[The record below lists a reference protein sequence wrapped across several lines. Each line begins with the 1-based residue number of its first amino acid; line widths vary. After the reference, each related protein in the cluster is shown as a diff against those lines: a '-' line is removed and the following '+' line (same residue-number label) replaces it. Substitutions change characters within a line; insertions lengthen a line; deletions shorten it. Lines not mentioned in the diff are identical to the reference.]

1 MLAPGSRLTF
11 CLAVAGD
18 PSDARSMASAPATS
32 RYDFGPFL
40 CIFQELKFVSYIF
53 STIFYQ
59 GVDYGRLTKLPL
71 EPYNV

>member
-32 RYDFGPFL
+32 RYDFGPFVG
-40 CIFQELKFVSYIF
+40 IFQGLKFVSYIF